1 MCQIR
6 LANLI
11 CMWLMFL
18 GILVTGITMCIPR
31 ETLIDL
37 FNDDGVEEETQRCN
51 SNGRDGYQSIKQ
63 NDFDGKIQ
71 IIKQD
76 EPNVSLIGGGINGN
90 GNGPSKQPNK
100 LKGEENDDFKSSLL
114 MDVDFTQDQN
124 EELDNI
130 ISKIGMG
137 RFQKRLLVVC
147 GFGWFSDS
155 VCDLYYL

>member
-37 FNDDGVEEETQRCN
+37 FNDDEETQRCN

-76 EPNVSLIGGGINGN
+76 EPNVSLIEGGINGN

-100 LKGEENDDFKSSLL
+100 LKGREETFGFSKDELQKLA
-114 MDVDFTQDQN
+114 
-124 EELDNI
+124 EEPNYDNN
-130 ISKIGMG
+130 
-137 RFQKRLLVVC
+137 RLNHVV
-147 GFGWFSDS
+147 
-155 VCDLYYL
+155 